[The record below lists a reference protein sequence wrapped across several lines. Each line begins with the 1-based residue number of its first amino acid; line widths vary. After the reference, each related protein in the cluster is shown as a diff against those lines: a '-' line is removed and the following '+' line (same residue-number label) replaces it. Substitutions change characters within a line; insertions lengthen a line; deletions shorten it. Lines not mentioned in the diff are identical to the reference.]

1 MKVKNR
7 KKKKRREG
15 EEREREGDF
24 IGGQDIMSCGG
35 RGGGGSGRVDGDRW
49 SCGKTGGVAVN
60 LLRVSSIVR
69 DIGEPCLSQSPI
81 KVSVVVSVSSYQN
94 LNVYSFLL
102 FDFHFAITA

>member
-1 MKVKNR
+1 
-7 KKKKRREG
+7 
-15 EEREREGDF
+15 
-24 IGGQDIMSCGG
+24 MSCGG

-81 KVSVVVSVSSYQN
+81 KVSVVVSVSSYHN

-102 FDFHFAITA
+102 FDFRFAITAEFSVFLYVNLQVSKLSSL